1 MNIEITNDH
10 SITINNLLAVGKKI
24 DAIKAL
30 REYHR
35 PAGIGNDGFVYPC
48 TLSLKEAKDAIEH
61 RMGQNDNPSAKL
73 VVKVVKNEFRIE
85 ALSVTTSAGY
95 ITIEGSGRVFLPA
108 AITSIEDMRKL
119 VDIWDRV
126 MG

>member
-1 MNIEITNDH
+1 MNIEITNDQ
-10 SITINNLLAVGKKI
+10 SAAINNLLAVGKKI

-35 PAGIGNDGFVYPC
+35 TPGYNYDGFPNPC

-73 VVKVVKNEFRIE
+73 VVKNEFRIE

-95 ITIEGSGRVFLPA
+95 VTIEGSGRVFLPA
-108 AITSIEDMRKL
+108 VVTSIEDMRKL
-119 VDIWDRV
+119 VNLWDRV

>member
-1 MNIEITNDH
+1 MNIEITNDQ

-35 PAGIGNDGFVYPC
+35 PQGIGNDGFVYPC
-48 TLSLKEAKDAIEH
+48 TLNLKEAKDAIEH

-73 VVKVVKNEFRIE
+73 VVKNEFRIE

-95 ITIEGSGRVFLPA
+95 VTIEGSGRVFLPA
-108 AITSIEDMRKL
+108 VVTSIEDMRKL
-119 VDIWDRV
+119 VNLWDRV

>member
-1 MNIEITNDH
+1 MNIEITNDQ
-10 SITINNLLAVGKKI
+10 SITINNLLAMGKKI

-35 PAGIGNDGFVYPC
+35 PAGIGNDGYLYPC
-48 TLSLKEAKDAIEH
+48 TLNLKEAKDAIEH
-61 RMGQNDNPSAKL
+61 RMGQNDSPSAKL
-73 VVKVVKNEFRIE
+73 VVKDEFRIE

-95 ITIEGSGRVFLPA
+95 VTIEGSGRVFLPA
-108 AITSIEDMRKL
+108 VITSIEDMRKL
-119 VDIWDRV
+119 VDLWDRL

>member
-1 MNIEITNDH
+1 MNIEITNAQ
-10 SITINNLLAVGKKI
+10 STAINNLLAEGKKI

-35 PAGIGNDGFVYPC
+35 PPGYNYDGLPNPC
-48 TLSLKEAKDAIEH
+48 SLSLKEAKDAIEH

-73 VVKVVKNEFRIE
+73 VVKNEFRIE

-95 ITIEGSGRVFLPA
+95 VTIEGSGRVFFPDVV
-108 AITSIEDMRKL
+108 TSIEDMRKL
-119 VDIWDRV
+119 VNLWDRL
-126 MG
+126 MK

>member
-1 MNIEITNDH
+1 MNIEITNDQ
-10 SITINNLLAVGKKI
+10 SITINNLIAVGKKI

-35 PAGIGNDGFVYPC
+35 PPGVGNDGFVYPC

-61 RMGQNDNPSAKL
+61 RMGQNDNPSGRL
-73 VVKVVKNEFRIE
+73 VVKNEFRIE

-95 ITIEGSGRVFLPA
+95 VTIEGSGRVFLPA
-108 AITSIEDMRKL
+108 SITSIEDMRKL

>member
-1 MNIEITNDH
+1 MNIEITNDQ
-10 SITINNLLAVGKKI
+10 SAAINNLLAVGKKI

-35 PAGIGNDGFVYPC
+35 PQGIGNDGFLYPC

-73 VVKVVKNEFRIE
+73 VVKNEFRIE

-95 ITIEGSGRVFLPA
+95 VTIEGSGRVFLPA
-108 AITSIEDMRKL
+108 AVTSIEDMRKL
-119 VDIWDRV
+119 VNIWDRV

>member
-1 MNIEITNDH
+1 MNIEITNDQ
-10 SITINNLLAVGKKI
+10 SITINNLLAVGKKF

-48 TLSLKEAKDAIEH
+48 TISLKEAKDAIEH
-61 RMGQNDNPSAKL
+61 RMGQNDSPSAKL
-73 VVKVVKNEFRIE
+73 VVKDEFRIE

-95 ITIEGSGRVFLPA
+95 VTIEGSGRVFLPA
-108 AITSIEDMRKL
+108 VITSIEDMRKL
-119 VDIWDRV
+119 VDLWDRV

>member
-1 MNIEITNDH
+1 MNIEITNAQ
-10 SITINNLLAVGKKI
+10 SVAINNLLAVGKKI

-35 PAGIGNDGFVYPC
+35 PAGIGNDGYLHPC
-48 TLSLKEAKDAIEH
+48 TLNLKEAKDAIEH
-61 RMGQNDNPSAKL
+61 RMGQNDSPSAKL
-73 VVKVVKNEFRIE
+73 VVKDEFRIE

-95 ITIEGSGRVFLPA
+95 VTIEGSGRVFLPA
-108 AITSIEDMRKL
+108 VTTSIEDMRKL
-119 VDIWDRV
+119 VDLWDRV